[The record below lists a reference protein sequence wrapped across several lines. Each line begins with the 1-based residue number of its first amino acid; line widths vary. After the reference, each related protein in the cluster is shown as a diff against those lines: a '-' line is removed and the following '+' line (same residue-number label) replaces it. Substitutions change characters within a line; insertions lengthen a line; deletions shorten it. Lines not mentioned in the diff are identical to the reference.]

1 MKIKQITNLLT
12 TDEQRKGMKMVA
24 SVLLATLLDF
34 VGLAA
39 LLPIIYFLLD
49 NNENRTEVLAFC
61 LFAILFIAAKNWVE
75 VYLGK
80 YQQRYLM
87 SIYKRFSNS
96 QFDAYYK
103 KGLLYIK
110 EQGSSKLGFDVNQMC
125 YSFSYSVIAT
135 ILRVM
140 GDGLL
145 VLLVMIALTLYNPT
159 TSAVL
164 ILSFAP
170 FVVLYLLAGRNIV
183 KRYGKDE
190 QLAKR
195 QQVRLVNDTYRG
207 YAELEANGAYATIK
221 QSFMEGMD
229 KIGNSRLKLDNYLR
243 LPNLLAELSVII
255 GLTLLV
261 AFKSTDTKIVIG
273 IFAVAAF
280 RLLPAVKSILSGW
293 AQLQNASYVVDSISE
308 GLKDN
313 NDETGKE
320 NEAITLEN
328 NLSVENLVYNYPNG
342 EKVLDNLSF
351 TIHKGEHI
359 GFKGT
364 SGVGKS
370 TLFNLL
376 LGFLSPTEGKI
387 LIDNKTLTSENRKA
401 WLSNV
406 GFVPQEVY
414 IFDGTLAENIALGC
428 DEIDKNRISSILKQV
443 DLWDWTNALPNHLD
457 TLMSEAGLQL
467 SVGQRQRIGIARA
480 LYKKVSVLFLDE
492 ATSSLDYKTEKDV
505 MQMLAALREQYKG
518 LTILAISHRES
529 TLSYCDQ
536 IINLK

>member
-1 MKIKQITNLLT
+1 MKITQIINLLS

-49 NNENRTEVLAFC
+49 NNENRMEVLVFC
-61 LFAILFIAAKNWVE
+61 LFAILFIAAKNWVK

-80 YQQRYLM
+80 YQQHYLM
-87 SIYKRFSNS
+87 NIYKRFSCS
-96 QFDAYYK
+96 LFDAYYQR
-103 KGLLYIK
+103 GLLYIK

-125 YSFSYSVIAT
+125 YSFSYSVIST
-135 ILRVM
+135 IFHVM
-140 GDGLL
+140 GDGIL

-164 ILSFAP
+164 LLSFAP
-170 FVVLYLLAGRNIV
+170 FVVIYLLAVRNIV

-195 QQVRLVNDTYRG
+195 QQARLVTDTYRG
-207 YAELEANGAYATIK
+207 YAELETNGAYSTIK

-229 KIGNSRLKLDNYLR
+229 KIGKSRLKLDNYLR

-280 RLLPAVKSILSGW
+280 RLLPAVKNIMSGW
-293 AQLQNASYVVDSISE
+293 AQLQNASYVVDSISKGIKDYNDDSSKDSE
-308 GLKDN
+308 TIILK
-313 NDETGKE
+313 
-320 NEAITLEN
+320 N
-328 NLSVENLVYNYPNG
+328 NLSVDNLVYNYPNG
-342 EKVLDNLSF
+342 EKVLNCLSF
-351 TIHKGEHI
+351 TIHKGEYI

-376 LGFLSPTEGKI
+376 LGFLSPTEGNI
-387 LIDNKTLTSENRKA
+387 LIDNIPLTKENRKA
-401 WLSNV
+401 WLSSV
-406 GFVPQEVY
+406 GFVPQDVY

-428 DEIDKNRISSILKQV
+428 EEIDKNRISSIIKQV
-443 DLWDWTNALPNHLD
+443 DLWEWTDALPNHLD

-467 SVGQRQRIGIARA
+467 SAGQRQRIGIARA

-505 MQMLAALREQYKG
+505 IHMLDALREQYKE

-529 TLSYCDQ
+529 ILYYCDQ
-536 IINLK
+536 TINLE